1 MGDFLGDSVNDNST
15 YFFRSHMQ
23 LSLGFGMS
31 NSLLLIALPVSMR
44 FGVLIYNENILQL
57 DL

>member
-1 MGDFLGDSVNDNST
+1 MGDFLGDSINDNFT
-15 YFFRSHMQ
+15 IFRTHMQ

-44 FGVLIYNENILQL
+44 FDVLNYNENSLRL
-57 DL
+57 EL

>member
-1 MGDFLGDSVNDNST
+1 
-15 YFFRSHMQ
+15 MQ

-44 FGVLIYNENILQL
+44 LDVLIKLQ
-57 DL
+57 